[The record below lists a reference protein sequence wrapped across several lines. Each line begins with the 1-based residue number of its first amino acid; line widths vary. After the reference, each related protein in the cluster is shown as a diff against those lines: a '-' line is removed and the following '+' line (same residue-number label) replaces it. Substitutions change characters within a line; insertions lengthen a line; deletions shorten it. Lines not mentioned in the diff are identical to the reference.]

1 MGEESG
7 GMTMDEE
14 LKKYLEGMEERL
26 IERTRDMQK
35 EVLRPMLDA
44 AVSPS
49 APTFRICAARWAGAS
64 I

>member
-1 MGEESG
+1 
-7 GMTMDEE
+7 MDEE

-26 IERTRDMQK
+26 TERTRDMQK

-44 AVSPS
+44 ARWSPS
-49 APTFRICAARWAGAS
+49 AATFRICAARWAGAS